1 MSLKVNN
8 CRRHVVGLL
17 ALAAGLGMLN
27 APGASAET
35 YSVKTTAEL
44 TAAVAKVNANTETNK
59 IVLEGGSYTPLKSL
73 VLTNTSGALTIEGP
87 AGSPATK
94 GRAAT
99 IVGSSVE
106 PTFAQL
112 FVVDGG
118 VSVTLKNLEIGNAGG
133 LGNAAIEVVPK
144 GNLTIQSSSL
154 EGNTGSGV
162 LVGDEG
168 TLTVRNSTVSD
179 GSEFGILDDGTASF
193 FNATVAFNTDGGIQ
207 NGGTLD
213 LTNTIVA
220 ENTGSGGSDC
230 VLTGTTTSDHSLD
243 SDGSC
248 HVGALSDA
256 NPLLQANLLNNGGTT
271 PVHSLKPGSPAIGAG
286 DETQCPATDQR
297 GAKRANPCSIGA
309 DEYNSTPPTITVPAE
324 IVVEEEGSEQAV
336 VSYTPE
342 PTAVGVENA
351 IRTFSCAPASGSTFP
366 KGTTAVKCT
375 AVDGHENTATKSFN
389 VKVTS
394 KSVAPVAPTVVTT
407 AATAVTQTSATLNAT
422 VNPNGGDVTTC
433 EFEYGTSTSYGKTV
447 ACSTLPGSGTSAVS
461 VSASLS
467 GLSANTPY
475 DFRISATNAT
485 GTSKGLNET
494 FKTLPNAPTVVTGSA
509 SSIAQTTATLN
520 ATVNPNGGNVT
531 ECEFEYGTSTSYGS
545 TASCSSLPGSGT
557 SAVAGSGSLTGL
569 TANTTYHFRISATNA
584 GGTSKGSDATFT
596 TLPPAPTVVTGSA
609 SSVTQTSATL
619 SATVN
624 PNGANVSACEFE
636 YGTSTSYGKTVACT
650 TLPGDGTSAVSVSAP
665 LTGLTANTTYHFRTS
680 TTNAGGTS
688 KGSDATF
695 TTPAPVAP
703 TVLTGA
709 GTAIAQTSATLNATV
724 NPNDGNVTGCE
735 FEYGATVSYGSS
747 VSCASLPGSGTSA
760 VAVSASLTGLAAN
773 TTYHFRIS
781 ATNASGTSKGSD
793 ATFTTAEEP
802 KVEPK
807 TESKVEPKV
816 EPKVEVPPSVTKQE
830 PAPDVALAVNS
841 TTVSAQGAFALKLS
855 CPEEDESCSGTVTVH
870 TLTAVLAS
878 RGYEAKSKKRKA
890 AILTLASGSFT
901 LSGGQ
906 VKVLTLHL
914 SSKARS
920 LLSSTKV
927 LRVRVTIVAHDAT
940 GATHTNQETVTLRAA
955 RAR

>member
-1 MSLKVNN
+1 
-8 CRRHVVGLL
+8 
-17 ALAAGLGMLN
+17 
-27 APGASAET
+27 
-35 YSVKTTAEL
+35 
-44 TAAVAKVNANTETNK
+44 
-59 IVLEGGSYTPLKSL
+59 
-73 VLTNTSGALTIEGP
+73 
-87 AGSPATK
+87 
-94 GRAAT
+94 
-99 IVGSSVE
+99 
-106 PTFAQL
+106 
-112 FVVDGG
+112 
-118 VSVTLKNLEIGNAGG
+118 
-133 LGNAAIEVVPK
+133 
-144 GNLTIQSSSL
+144 
-154 EGNTGSGV
+154 
-162 LVGDEG
+162 
-168 TLTVRNSTVSD
+168 
-179 GSEFGILDDGTASF
+179 
-193 FNATVAFNTDGGIQ
+193 
-207 NGGTLD
+207 
-213 LTNTIVA
+213 
-220 ENTGSGGSDC
+220 
-230 VLTGTTTSDHSLD
+230 
-243 SDGSC
+243 
-248 HVGALSDA
+248 
-256 NPLLQANLLNNGGTT
+256 
-271 PVHSLKPGSPAIGAG
+271 VHSLKPGSPAIGAG

-557 SAVAGSGSLTGL
+557 SAVA
-569 TANTTYHFRISATNA
+569 
-584 GGTSKGSDATFT
+584 
-596 TLPPAPTVVTGSA
+596 
-609 SSVTQTSATL
+609 
-619 SATVN
+619 
-624 PNGANVSACEFE
+624 
-636 YGTSTSYGKTVACT
+636 
-650 TLPGDGTSAVSVSAP
+650 VSAP